1 MSRIKEAKAPIIK
14 PRQKKYIVS
23 WSLVLTDDEL
33 EKISMHPEVLQKGL
47 SYVKTTAKHN
57 KIEIYRIAE
66 MEETTSFS
74 RPIGMRKS
82 TFTKPHG
89 IAILEATSIEE
100 ARMMV
105 DQWVEGFGFGGISV
119 QNYLEYEIKPLVN
132 VSTGGKL

>member
-1 MSRIKEAKAPIIK
+1 MSRIKEAKAPLIK

-47 SYVKTTAKHN
+47 SYVKNTAKHN

-66 MEETTSFS
+66 MEETTNFS
-74 RPIGMRKS
+74 RPISMRKS
-82 TFTKPHG
+82 TSTKPHG

>member
-1 MSRIKEAKAPIIK
+1 
-14 PRQKKYIVS
+14 
-23 WSLVLTDDEL
+23 
-33 EKISMHPEVLQKGL
+33 MHPEVLQKGL
-47 SYVKTTAKHN
+47 SYVKNTAKHN

-66 MEETTSFS
+66 MEETTNFS
-74 RPIGMRKS
+74 RPISMRKS
-82 TFTKPHG
+82 TSTKPHG